1 MMICNENTIAMEEAR
16 PRFIDYIDKEKYYDI
31 PLYKQK
37 LSADAP
43 EKARRAFEV
52 YKENVMIVNSVS
64 IP

>member
-16 PRFIDYIDKEKYYDI
+16 PKF
-31 PLYKQK
+31 LYKQK

-43 EKARRAFEV
+43 EEARRAFEV
-52 YKENVMIVNSVS
+52 YKENAMIVNSVS